1 MKTNTV
7 KNRTDIPSEYKWNI
21 EAMYPDETDVEKDLD
36 QSLELAGKLY
46 DMKDEFT
53 SSAPALLNAINIY
66 LDGLRALEN
75 AYTYAHM
82 RHDED
87 NANSRYTE
95 LNEKCM
101 SYAARFSA
109 TVSFFVPKLLE
120 SDRET
125 IEGYIDQEV
134 GLSEYRFMLM
144 QILDEKEHALSS
156 EQEHILATLGEV
168 LGAPDE
174 FFSALNDVDMTFGEV
189 TNDSGETV
197 SVTHGNFTKL
207 LESDSR
213 DVRRSTY
220 YSLYDEYMKHNQ
232 TLATA
237 YNYNVKKT
245 CIVSKLRNYES
256 SLSAV
261 LSSNRIPLSVYDNL
275 IAAVRSY
282 LPSIHKYYALR
293 KRLLGLEDMRM
304 YDIYKP
310 LVKPTDISYT
320 FEEAVELC
328 VKALA
333 PLGKEYT
340 DTLKTGLLEQKWVD
354 IYENKSK
361 TSGAYSFGSYDS
373 YPYILMNF
381 HGDLRDVFTLIH
393 ESGHSMHSYY
403 TRKTQPFVYGSHS
416 IFTAE
421 VASTVNETLLI
432 KYLLENTDDMEMR
445 KYLINF
451 YIDEFK
457 STVIRQTM
465 FAEFEKMA
473 HDVVEAG
480 GALTSDLLNEEYNK
494 LNTAYFGDALGSDDR
509 IMYEWSRIPHFYRDY
524 YVYQYATG
532 YSAANA
538 IANRILSEGQEAVD
552 DYISFLKSGDSDYP
566 IELLKIAGVDMS
578 TKEPVLSALS
588 TLSEMIDEL
597 DELMK

>member
-168 LGAPDE
+168 LSAPDE
-174 FFSALNDVDMTFGEV
+174 IFSALNDVDMTFGEV
-189 TNDSGETV
+189 TNDSEETV

>member
-168 LGAPDE
+168 LSAPDE
-174 FFSALNDVDMTFGEV
+174 IFSALNDVDMTFGEV